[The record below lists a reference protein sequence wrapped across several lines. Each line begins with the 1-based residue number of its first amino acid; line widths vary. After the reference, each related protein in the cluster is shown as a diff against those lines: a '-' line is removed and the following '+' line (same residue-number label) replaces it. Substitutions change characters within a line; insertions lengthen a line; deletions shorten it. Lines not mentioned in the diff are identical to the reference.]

1 MLQSK
6 SNSKILEQAQRR
18 VSVLNTFALDLDLG
32 DGVSLA
38 ELQNLTESVRRMT
51 EEYNSV
57 AATFDQL
64 GKQLRIQEKN
74 LADVGDRLSLGV
86 AAKRGRRSPE
96 YLSIKAIR
104 RSSRSKKRSG
114 NGGENAAVN
123 DLEPTETQVMDD

>member
-32 DGVSLA
+32 DGISLA
-38 ELQNLTESVRRMT
+38 ELQTLTESVRLMT
-51 EEYNSV
+51 EEYNSA
-57 AATFDQL
+57 AATFEQL
-64 GKQLRIQEKN
+64 GKQLRIKEQT

-86 AAKRGRRSPE
+86 AVRRGRRSPE

-104 RSSRSKKRSG
+104 RSNRTKKRSG
-114 NGGENAAVN
+114 NAAGNSVVN
-123 DLEPTETQVMDD
+123 KSEPTETRLMED